1 MNNYHIYDENAPKI
15 LDLEKAVKYNGR
27 VNVLQPPNQDVH
39 FKMIE
44 KVNIDNKATEYREA
58 LHGEFENTVLSE
70 LYFSQNNIQIIQN
83 GLKAGVYE
91 MSNQRITIPNQNID
105 NLKIIMKS
113 IFLQFCN
120 HSTNVTNEISRLN
133 KLVLDDCVPRVY
145 NNALFYNKYLQDV
158 SSIAKPL
165 DRQLHYDREFKQL
178 ELKPFI

>member
-1 MNNYHIYDENAPKI
+1 
-15 LDLEKAVKYNGR
+15 
-27 VNVLQPPNQDVH
+27 
-39 FKMIE
+39 MIE

-113 IFLQFCN
+113 IFLQF
-120 HSTNVTNEISRLN
+120 
-133 KLVLDDCVPRVY
+133 
-145 NNALFYNKYLQDV
+145 
-158 SSIAKPL
+158 
-165 DRQLHYDREFKQL
+165 
-178 ELKPFI
+178 